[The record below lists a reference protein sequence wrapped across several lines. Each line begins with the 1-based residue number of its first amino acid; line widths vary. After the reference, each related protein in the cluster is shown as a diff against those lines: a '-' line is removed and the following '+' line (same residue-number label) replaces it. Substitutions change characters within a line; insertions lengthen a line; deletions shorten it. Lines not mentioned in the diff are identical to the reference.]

1 MTVDENDFF
10 RQATLR
16 ICSSLEIE
24 IAIKRSLQYL
34 EKFMPVSE
42 MYLNLFEPD
51 LGVIRGLAAVTTT
64 GSKKPFPPTPL
75 SKEAIRKIESG
86 ISEWH
91 EVRIIKTPELNPIAI
106 KLFSNYDLSNLSYMI
121 MVLVIEEKTLGALGI
136 IAEGRQRF
144 TKTHAD
150 LISLLRDPFA
160 IAMSNAV
167 RYQEILNLKDMLDA
181 ENRELH
187 QELSYISGDEIIG
200 AEFGLKRVM
209 EMVGQVAPIDSPV
222 MLMGETGTGKEVIAN
237 AIHYLS
243 SRKDGSFIKINCG
256 AIPDNLVDSE
266 LFGHEKGAFTGAIA
280 QKRGRFE
287 RADKGSIFLDEIGD
301 LPLQAQVRLLRVL
314 QNKEIE
320 RVGGTHPIPVDVRI
334 ITATHRNLEEMIG
347 SGQFREDL
355 WYRLNTFPIMIPPLR
370 HRKEDIP
377 ALVHHFIERKSKELK
392 IHTRPA
398 IAAGII
404 ERFKTYHW
412 PGNVRELENLVERVL
427 IQSMGRKG
435 NDPLGFEHFASSE
448 IEDSLQ
454 SVSDQQQDFLPLD
467 EAMSIHIQ
475 RALHLRNW
483 KIFGKDGAAQL
494 LGINPNTLRSKMKKL
509 GIPFGKHNKS

>member
-256 AIPDNLVDSE
+256 AIPDNL
-266 LFGHEKGAFTGAIA
+266 G
-280 QKRGRFE
+280 
-287 RADKGSIFLDEIGD
+287 
-301 LPLQAQVRLLRVL
+301 
-314 QNKEIE
+314 
-320 RVGGTHPIPVDVRI
+320 
-334 ITATHRNLEEMIG
+334 
-347 SGQFREDL
+347 
-355 WYRLNTFPIMIPPLR
+355 
-370 HRKEDIP
+370 
-377 ALVHHFIERKSKELK
+377 
-392 IHTRPA
+392 
-398 IAAGII
+398 
-404 ERFKTYHW
+404 
-412 PGNVRELENLVERVL
+412 
-427 IQSMGRKG
+427 
-435 NDPLGFEHFASSE
+435 
-448 IEDSLQ
+448 
-454 SVSDQQQDFLPLD
+454 
-467 EAMSIHIQ
+467 
-475 RALHLRNW
+475 
-483 KIFGKDGAAQL
+483 
-494 LGINPNTLRSKMKKL
+494 
-509 GIPFGKHNKS
+509 